1 MSARTDVQVFDL
13 QLHMAVKALAI
24 IQGEI
29 NCKLR
34 EVVKK
39 AELMTE
45 NEAEGEEAGYLLEMI
60 FDDLDELTELFK
72 QRKSLR
78 NQIEKLKSAIE
89 KLTEKWFFEDSVPKK
104 NFNF

>member
-1 MSARTDVQVFDL
+1 LSNKIQAVDMR
-13 QLHMAVKALAI
+13 LHMTVKSLAV

-72 QRKSLR
+72 QRKTLR
-78 NQIEKLKSAIE
+78 KQIENLKLAVE
-89 KLTEKWFFEDSVPKK
+89 KLAEP
-104 NFNF
+104 

>member
-1 MSARTDVQVFDL
+1 MSNEIQVVDM
-13 QLHMAVKALAI
+13 QLHMAVKSLAV

-34 EVVKK
+34 ELVKK
-39 AELMTE
+39 AELITE
-45 NEAEGEEAGYLLEMI
+45 KEAEGEEAGYLLEMI

-78 NQIEKLKSAIE
+78 NQIENLKLAVE
-89 KLTEKWFFEDSVPKK
+89 KLTEK
-104 NFNF
+104 

>member
-1 MSARTDVQVFDL
+1 M
-13 QLHMAVKALAI
+13 QLHMAVKSLAV

-34 EVVKK
+34 ELVKK

-45 NEAEGEEAGYLLEMI
+45 KETEGEEADYLLEMI

-72 QRKSLR
+72 QRKTLR
-78 NQIEKLKSAIE
+78 KQIENLKLAVE
-89 KLTEKWFFEDSVPKK
+89 KLAEP
-104 NFNF
+104 